1 MEDVE
6 LKTVAL
12 ATLTLEPPVV
22 ITELSMTLTVNKLLG
37 LVLIAPFAL
46 APVPTPSEAHPMV
59 LARSLPLA
67 LVQLPV
73 LT

>member
-1 MEDVE
+1 
-6 LKTVAL
+6 
-12 ATLTLEPPVV
+12 VV